1 MTKRFAHIQKLVE
14 IRRDI
19 HAFPAAS
26 DRILLNAIIR
36 DLPPQHKALY
46 FYATECA
53 GWLTSAWVADHYRVK
68 QNHASML
75 LNELWKFDLLKRE
88 AYTDE
93 HGKGFKYQ
101 IAP

>member
-1 MTKRFAHIQKLVE
+1 MTKRFAHIHKLAE

-19 HAFPAAS
+19 AAFPASA
-26 DRILLNAIIR
+26 DRILLTAIIR
-36 DLPPQHKALY
+36 DLPPQHKGLY

-53 GWLTSAWVADHYRVK
+53 GWLTSAFVAERWHIK

-75 LNELWKFDLLKRE
+75 LQELWQFGLLKRE

>member
-1 MTKRFAHIQKLVE
+1 MTKRFAHIQKLAQ

-19 HAFPAAS
+19 QAFPADA
-26 DRILLNAIIR
+26 DRILLTAIIR

-53 GWLTSAWVADHYRVK
+53 GWLTSAWVADHYHIK

-75 LNELWKFDLLKRE
+75 LNELWKFGLLIRE
-88 AYTDE
+88 EYTDE
-93 HGKGFKYQ
+93 RGKYFKYQ